1 MKLIKNAYYGIG
13 AGATIVGAALAAP
26 FAALAQRPNPFGSGG
41 QAGKLLNDTGRQSG
55 VGGGD
60 LTVIVGNI
68 INIVLGFLGIV
79 LLFYLLLAG
88 WTWMSAGGDSKK
100 VDEAKVMIRN
110 AIVGLV
116 IIVASYAIANFVIQ
130 QLANITS

>member
-1 MKLIKNAYYGIG
+1 MKLIKNAYYGLG
-13 AGATIVGAALAAP
+13 AGMTVAGSMLP
-26 FAALAQRPNPFGSGG
+26 FAAMAQRPNPFGSGG
-41 QAGKLLNDTGRQSG
+41 EAGKLLNDTGRTAG
-55 VGGGD
+55 VGDAD

-100 VDEAKVMIRN
+100 VDEAKTMIRN
-110 AIVGLV
+110 AIIGLV
-116 IIVASYAIANFVIQ
+116 IIVASYAIANFVIG
-130 QLANITS
+130 QLANITT

>member
-1 MKLIKNAYYGIG
+1 MKLLKNAYYGLG
-13 AGATIVGAALAAP
+13 AGMTVAGSMLPLAAM
-26 FAALAQRPNPFGSGG
+26 AQRPSPFGSGG
-41 QAGKLLNDTGRQSG
+41 EAGKLLNDTGRQAG
-55 VGGGD
+55 VGDAD

-100 VDEAKVMIRN
+100 VDEAKTMIRN
-110 AIVGLV
+110 AIIGLV
-116 IIVASYAIANFVIQ
+116 IIVASYAIANFVIT
-130 QLANITS
+130 QLANITT